1 MREVALNLS
10 SESVSSET
18 AALDTRTARLLGAA
32 VTLWGVGLLMAIGFH
47 RHLYGDA
54 AWYLVRVLSE
64 NQVIS
69 LDPLFGQ
76 DFFRSRWFS
85 YHVTQWPFFWAS
97 QLGVTNL
104 IELSW
109 LFGVGLYLPHA
120 LSLLVCWLWLKDKRL
135 FLFPLASLFA
145 GSINGEV
152 YIVSEAHFL
161 LSLVWPL
168 FVLLLCAD
176 LTPARRVWLVVFA
189 IPTLLAYET
198 MAFFGPLL
206 VIAAAMRARAE
217 WTRRS
222 SRVLF
227 LLLAA
232 YFALGALFAVMATVW
247 PRDVSNLDTFVSGI
261 PKALAQG
268 HLGIAASIWLT
279 LMFPIVVLIWPR
291 HRTVSVGLLAAPIV
305 LVAVYVA
312 RLFTDPQQVGFEP
325 QIYARA
331 MGMVTPVPLC
341 FMLLAL
347 PFLDASRRQALV
359 PCLRAVAIFGLLQGV
374 WSLGA
379 TVLWANMVTVMRL
392 ELSRTAGVMPYQS
405 SLLAQRAVRGMPMER
420 LHQGWPLLPMSIVLG
435 GSPDVSSVI
444 FAQRYP
450 FIPFNPYVASE
461 LPDLSRFGVRYTGL
475 KAALD
480 GGHLDFRPGGN
491 AAPALAQGWSQETDT
506 WAHWTDGTRATL
518 RLRPT
523 HDLAQGSELQ
533 LRVGAFVPPQHPR
546 QRVTVSLNGRRLGTI
561 ELTSA
566 QVADGPATIRLPV
579 PADAGSCG
587 DELFLQLDLPDAQSP
602 KSLGLSEDFRRLGVA
617 MVELWLIPNS

>member
-1 MREVALNLS
+1 MAIKPLS
-10 SESVSSET
+10 LASESH
-18 AALDTRTARLLGAA
+18 ALDTRTARLLGAA
-32 VTLWGVGLLMAIGFH
+32 VTLWGVGVLVAIGFH

-69 LDPLFGQ
+69 LDTLFGQ
-76 DFFRSRWFS
+76 DFFRSRWFA
-85 YHVTQWPFFWAS
+85 YHVTESPFLWAS
-97 QLGVTNL
+97 RAGVTDL
-104 IELSW
+104 TTLSW
-109 LFGVGLYLPHA
+109 IYGVGMYFHRA
-120 LSLLVCWLWLKDKRL
+120 FSLLVSWLWLKDKRL

-145 GSINGEV
+145 GSINGDV

-176 LTPARRVWLVVFA
+176 LTPARRAWLVIFA
-189 IPTLLAYET
+189 IPTLLAYEA

-206 VIAAAMRARAE
+206 VIAAAVRARAE
-217 WTRRS
+217 WDRRA

-227 LLLAA
+227 LPLAA
-232 YFALGALFAVMATVW
+232 YFALGSLFAVMATVW
-247 PRDVSNLDTFVSGI
+247 PRDASNLDTFVSGI

-279 LMFPIVVLIWPR
+279 LMFPIVAFLWPR
-291 HRTVSVGLLAAPIV
+291 HRSISVGLLAAPVV
-305 LVAVYVA
+305 LAGVYAA
-312 RLFTDPQQVGFEP
+312 RMFLDPQQVGFES
-325 QIYARA
+325 QIYARV

-347 PFLDASRRQALV
+347 AFFEASRRQALI

-379 TVLWANMVTVMRL
+379 TVLWANMVTALRL
-392 ELSRTAGVMPYQS
+392 ELSRTAGVVPYQS
-405 SLLAQRAVRGMPMER
+405 SLLSKRTVRGMPMER

-444 FAQRYP
+444 FAQNYP
-450 FIPFNPYVASE
+450 FIPFNPYVPSE
-461 LPDLSRFGVRYTGL
+461 LPDLSRFGVRYTAL

-480 GGHLDFRPGGN
+480 GDGHLDFRPGGN
-491 AAPALAQGWSQETDT
+491 AMPALAQGWSSETDA
-506 WAHWTDGTRATL
+506 WAHWTDGHRATL
-518 RLRPT
+518 RLRAS
-523 HDLAQGSELQ
+523 HDLARGSELQ

-546 QRVTVSLNGRRLGTI
+546 QRVTVSLNGRNLGTI

-566 QVADGPATIRLPV
+566 QVADGPTTIRLPV

-602 KSLGLSEDFRRLGVA
+602 KNLGLSEDARRLSVA
-617 MVELWLIPNS
+617 MVELWLIPNP